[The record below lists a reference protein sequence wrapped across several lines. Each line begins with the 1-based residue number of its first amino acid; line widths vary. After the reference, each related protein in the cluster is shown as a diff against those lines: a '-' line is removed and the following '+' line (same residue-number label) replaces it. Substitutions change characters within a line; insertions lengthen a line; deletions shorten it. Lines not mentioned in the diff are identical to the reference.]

1 MEFEWDD
8 SKAAANLAKHGVNF
22 EYAARAFFDPRGL
35 ELPDNRLDY
44 GEKRSIL
51 LAMIH
56 GRVHVVVYTLRG
68 TTIRIISARKAN
80 RDEQARYDEH

>member
-1 MEFEWDD
+1 
-8 SKAAANLAKHGVNF
+8 
-22 EYAARAFFDPRGL
+22 
-35 ELPDNRLDY
+35 
-44 GEKRSIL
+44 
-51 LAMIH
+51 MIH